1 MYCHACIYLSQTYAS
16 TLFSISTFKLITFFS
31 DMKYFTVE
39 DSLEV
44 EKGREIQMRQ
54 KQEAEKHFK
63 AS

>member
-1 MYCHACIYLSQTYAS
+1 
-16 TLFSISTFKLITFFS
+16 
-31 DMKYFTVE
+31 MKYFTVE

>member
-1 MYCHACIYLSQTYAS
+1 MRVFIFLRIMSS

-63 AS
+63 ASWR